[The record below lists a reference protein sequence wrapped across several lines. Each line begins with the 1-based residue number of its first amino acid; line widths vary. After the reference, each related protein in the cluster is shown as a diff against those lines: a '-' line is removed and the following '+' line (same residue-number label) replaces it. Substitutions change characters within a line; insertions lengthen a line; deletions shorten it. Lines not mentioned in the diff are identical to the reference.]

1 MRIDIILSW
10 VKDSVDVLR
19 RQKVKDDP
27 DIKYN
32 KFYDCTS

>member
-10 VKDSVDVLR
+10 VKDSVDVR

-32 KFYDCTS
+32 MFYDCTS